1 MQQRKQHKRTE
12 SDWIMSSITHKQNN
26 ETEQKW
32 NWQRN
37 LNKTKAE
44 PKISQYTSTSD
55 LAWMLVLTDTER
67 SYWQTESWRIL
78 TDTEKWDVLKI
89 INQTKKALKLHSLAY
104 NRSNT

>member
-1 MQQRKQHKRTE
+1 MY
-12 SDWIMSSITHKQNN
+12 SAAIMNTKKLITKNN

-32 NWQRN
+32 NWQLN
-37 LNKTKAE
+37 LKKTKPE

-67 SYWQTESWRIL
+67 SYWQTESWCIL

-104 NRSNT
+104 SRSNT